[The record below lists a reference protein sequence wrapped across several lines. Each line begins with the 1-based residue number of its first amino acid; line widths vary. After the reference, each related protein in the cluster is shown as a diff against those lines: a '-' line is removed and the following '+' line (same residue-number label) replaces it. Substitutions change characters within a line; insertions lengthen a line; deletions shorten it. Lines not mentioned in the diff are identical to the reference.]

1 MSAVKICKIT
11 VMKPL
16 NFQDMILKLQEYWK
30 RQGCL
35 IIQPYDV
42 EKGAGTFNPATFF
55 GSLTS
60 KPCNTAYVEPCRR
73 PADGRYGENPN
84 RLGKYYQFQVI
95 LKPAPANVQ
104 ELYLNSIKVLGLDP
118 KEHDVRWIEDDWQ
131 SPTLGASGVG
141 WEIWLDGMEITQ
153 FTYFQN
159 MAGFALNPITAE
171 ITYGLERIATYCQKK
186 DSVFDIMW
194 NDNTTYGELAKEQER
209 QFSRYNFEE
218 ADVDMMRRHIAEYE
232 AECLALCKKGLY
244 LPAYDAAMKVS
255 HAFNTLEARGA
266 ISVTDR
272 TSIIAKIRG
281 LARACASEYVKTAEP
296 KEGK

>member
-1 MSAVKICKIT
+1 M
-11 VMKPL
+11 
-16 NFQDMILKLQEYWK
+16 NFQDMISALQNYWK
-30 RQGCL
+30 KQGCL
-35 IIQPYDV
+35 IIQPYDL

-60 KPCNTAYVEPCRR
+60 KPVSAAYAEPCRR

-104 ELYLNSIKVLGLDP
+104 ELYLNSLKAIGLDP
-118 KEHDVRWIEDDWQ
+118 RKNDVRWVEDDWQ

-141 WEIWLDGMEITQ
+141 WEVWMNGMEITQ

-159 MAGFALNPITAE
+159 MAGHHLKPITAE
-171 ITYGLERIATYCQKK
+171 ITYGLERIAMYLQKK

-194 NDNTTYGELAKEQER
+194 NNTQTYGALTLEQER

-218 ADVDMMRRHIAEYE
+218 ADTDNLRRYVSDYQK
-232 AECLALCKKGLY
+232 ECRDLCAKGLY

-255 HAFNTLEARGA
+255 HSFNMLEARGA
-266 ISVTDR
+266 ISVSDR
-272 TSIIAKIRG
+272 TTIITEIRHLAK
-281 LARACASEYVKTAEP
+281 LCAAAYIKANEP
-296 KEGK
+296 EEKI